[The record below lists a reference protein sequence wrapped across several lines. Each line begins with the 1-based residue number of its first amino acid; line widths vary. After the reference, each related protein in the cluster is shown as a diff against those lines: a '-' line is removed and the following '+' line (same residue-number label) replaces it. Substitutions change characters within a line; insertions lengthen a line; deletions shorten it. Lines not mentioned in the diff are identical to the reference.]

1 MLHLLKKKKVAVK
14 HSYSARD
21 HIPWRLA
28 FHSFPFSFGFHT
40 SDRENPRPLLSG
52 ERRYLKSW
60 FLVSVQCSGI
70 CVIISVDGRLIPR
83 KKMLFQRTEKGVC
96 SRRLG
101 YMWAGPNVFNVFYFL
116 HGLSA
121 SCALYIYNIS
131 FAWKAKSLYFT
142 RRFEFPARVRPIRIT
157 VTFFSQWLIFYFKQL
172 SD

>member
-1 MLHLLKKKKVAVK
+1 MK
-14 HSYSARD
+14 HSYSVRD

-40 SDRENPRPLLSG
+40 SDRGNPRPLLSG

-60 FLVSVQCSGI
+60 FLVSVQCSCI
-70 CVIISVDGRLIPR
+70 CVIISVDWRLIPL
-83 KKMLFQRTEKGVC
+83 KKTLFQRTEKGVC

-101 YMWAGPNVFNVFYFL
+101 YMWTGPNVLNVFYFL
-116 HGLSA
+116 HVLSA

-131 FAWKAKSLYFT
+131 FGWKAKSLYFT
-142 RRFEFPARVRPIRIT
+142 RRFEFPARARPIRIT
-157 VTFFSQWLIFYFKQL
+157 VAFFSQWLIFYFKQL